1 MKKRQDKKV
10 HNHIY
15 KEITMQNSARRM
27 SKLFLYFYYSIS
39 LALHVAHNNMKKKV
53 SNNNFTEVPIY
64 QRFTFLI

>member
-1 MKKRQDKKV
+1 MYLDISQGQVSLADEKLLID
-10 HNHIY
+10 Y
-15 KEITMQNSARRM
+15 LARRM

>member
-1 MKKRQDKKV
+1 
-10 HNHIY
+10 
-15 KEITMQNSARRM
+15 MQNSARRM